1 MTERP
6 VKFRVLVSPKD
17 APEFERVIRDFG
29 WPIERITG
37 SKEDASGEW
46 ARQANIARELV
57 ERFAQEQDPQIRS
70 QINEGVAKL
79 GRKVFFRRGGVRV
92 RKDLNFGAIRLVLLT
107 ILGDSI
113 PGELPKGVYTT
124 QTKKGLL
131 VFKTMHPSLL
141 LPTEIIRA
149 IETYGLSD
157 GQPKSPKEIS
167 DTHQI
172 GRNQGLSPRV
182 YQCLSQ
188 NPKLRDLVIEQKPLD
203 T

>member
-6 VKFRVLVSPKD
+6 VEFRIFVPPDK
-17 APEFERVIRDFG
+17 AQKFERVIGNFG
-29 WPIERITG
+29 WPIEKITC
-37 SKEDASGEW
+37 SKEDASDEW

-70 QINEGVAKL
+70 QINERIAKL
-79 GRKVFFRRGGVRV
+79 VRSVFFRRGGVRV
-92 RKDLNFGAIRLVLLT
+92 RKDLNFDAIRLVLLT

-113 PGELPKGVYTT
+113 PEELPKGVYTA
-124 QTKKGLL
+124 QTKKGLV
-131 VFKTMHPSLL
+131 VFKTTQPLVL
-141 LPTEIIRA
+141 LPTEVIRA

-167 DTHQI
+167 AIHQI

-182 YQCLSQ
+182 YRSLSQ
-188 NPKLRDLVIEQKPLD
+188 NPQLRKLVIEPKPLD